1 MHFLVRAQESGQ
13 LGWYASIDLGTVK
26 ALLHERIEQVDFE
39 QAKSDMMLF
48 IKDAASLELWSSRY
62 FHDLTEQLLGA

>member
-1 MHFLVRAQESGQ
+1 MDVKLQIQPES
-13 LGWYASIDLGTVK
+13 DV
-26 ALLHERIEQVDFE
+26 
-39 QAKSDMMLF
+39 MLF